1 MIFNVGAI
9 RESPL
14 QGLFVLTQVGKAI
27 KLFTY
32 LYYHIY
38 TTIFLRRRTKCKSAK
53 VQSSTKE
60 SRHTARH
67 TNTVEADVAE
77 VGDIEMAERRTAA
90 IRTAAPRAT
99 PQYTSSPIF

>member
-32 LYYHIY
+32 LYWYIY
-38 TTIFLRRRTKCKSAK
+38 PIKFLRRTAKCKSAK
-53 VQSSTKE
+53 VQSATKE
-60 SRHTARH
+60 SCHPARH
-67 TNTVEADVAE
+67 TKTVEAEVTE
-77 VGDIEMAERRTAA
+77 VGDIEVAERRTAA

-99 PQYTSSPIF
+99 PQYTASLIF